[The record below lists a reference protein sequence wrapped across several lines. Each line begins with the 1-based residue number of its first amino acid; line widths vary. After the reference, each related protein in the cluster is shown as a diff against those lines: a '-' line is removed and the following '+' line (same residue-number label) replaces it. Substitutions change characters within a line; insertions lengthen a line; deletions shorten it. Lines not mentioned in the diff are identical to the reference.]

1 MASLS
6 LTPSSGIGNMIVRSD
21 IQLDFY
27 TDKGGKMPKYL
38 IKGSYT
44 QEGLSGLVKDGGSK
58 RRATVE
64 NLVRNMGG
72 VLESFYYAFGD
83 DDIVAIVEL
92 PDDASVS
99 AVSLMVG
106 ATGAAAIDTTVLIE
120 PETIDEAVKKTV
132 DYTPPG
138 Q

>member
-1 MASLS
+1 
-6 LTPSSGIGNMIVRSD
+6 
-21 IQLDFY
+21 
-27 TDKGGKMPKYL
+27 MPKYL

-72 VLESFYYAFGD
+72 ALESFYYTFGD